1 MKNKK
6 DKIINENEKYTEMF
20 KNIQNFF
27 NTKNVDNIF
36 IDDDIQKYFE
46 LNHNT
51 KLVKQSKD
59 NIINKNDEEIIAII
73 NRINKISK
81 QREESLQKNK
91 FSKNNFYFDE
101 EIESNIKLLR
111 EKIQEIEKLEDK

>member
-6 DKIINENEKYTEMF
+6 DKVINENEKYIEMF

-51 KLVKQSKD
+51 KLVKQNKD

>member
-6 DKIINENEKYTEMF
+6 DKVINENEKYIEMF

-111 EKIQEIEKLEDK
+111 EKIKEIEKLEDK

>member
-6 DKIINENEKYTEMF
+6 DKIINENEKYIEMF

-101 EIESNIKLLR
+101 EIESNIKLLK

>member
-6 DKIINENEKYTEMF
+6 DKVINENEKYIEMF

>member
-6 DKIINENEKYTEMF
+6 DKVINENEKYVEMF

-51 KLVKQSKD
+51 KLVKQNKD

-101 EIESNIKLLR
+101 EIESNIKLLK

>member
-6 DKIINENEKYTEMF
+6 DRVINENEKYIEMF

-101 EIESNIKLLR
+101 EIESNIKLLK

>member
-6 DKIINENEKYTEMF
+6 YKIINENEKYVEMF

>member
-6 DKIINENEKYTEMF
+6 DKIINENEKYVEMF

-46 LNHNT
+46 
-51 KLVKQSKD
+51 
-59 NIINKNDEEIIAII
+59 
-73 NRINKISK
+73 
-81 QREESLQKNK
+81 
-91 FSKNNFYFDE
+91 
-101 EIESNIKLLR
+101 
-111 EKIQEIEKLEDK
+111 

>member
-6 DKIINENEKYTEMF
+6 DKVINENEKYIEMF

-51 KLVKQSKD
+51 KLVKQNKD

-101 EIESNIKLLR
+101 EIESNIKLLK

>member
-6 DKIINENEKYTEMF
+6 DKIINENEKYVEIF

-101 EIESNIKLLR
+101 EIESNIKLLK

>member
-6 DKIINENEKYTEMF
+6 DKIINENEKYVEMF

-101 EIESNIKLLR
+101 EIESNIKLLK

>member
-6 DKIINENEKYTEMF
+6 NKIINENEKYIEMF

-59 NIINKNDEEIIAII
+59 NIIDKNDEEIIAII

>member
-6 DKIINENEKYTEMF
+6 NKIINENEKYIEMF

>member
-51 KLVKQSKD
+51 KLVKQNKD

-101 EIESNIKLLR
+101 EIESNIKLLK

>member
-51 KLVKQSKD
+51 KLVKQNKD

>member
-6 DKIINENEKYTEMF
+6 DKIINENEKYVEMF

-51 KLVKQSKD
+51 KLVKQNKD

-101 EIESNIKLLR
+101 EIESNIKLLK

>member
-6 DKIINENEKYTEMF
+6 DKIINENEKYVEMF

>member
-6 DKIINENEKYTEMF
+6 DRVINENEKYIEMF

>member
-6 DKIINENEKYTEMF
+6 DKIINENEKYVEMF

-81 QREESLQKNK
+81 QREESLQKTNLAK
-91 FSKNNFYFDE
+91 ITFILMK
-101 EIESNIKLLR
+101 KL
-111 EKIQEIEKLEDK
+111 KVI

>member
-101 EIESNIKLLR
+101 EIESNIKLLK

>member
-6 DKIINENEKYTEMF
+6 DKIINENEKYVEMF

-101 EIESNIKLLR
+101 EIKSNIKLLR

>member
-6 DKIINENEKYTEMF
+6 DKIINENEKYVEMF

-51 KLVKQSKD
+51 KLVKQNKD

>member
-6 DKIINENEKYTEMF
+6 DRVINENEKYIEMF

-51 KLVKQSKD
+51 NLVKQ
-59 NIINKNDEEIIAII
+59 NDEEIIAII